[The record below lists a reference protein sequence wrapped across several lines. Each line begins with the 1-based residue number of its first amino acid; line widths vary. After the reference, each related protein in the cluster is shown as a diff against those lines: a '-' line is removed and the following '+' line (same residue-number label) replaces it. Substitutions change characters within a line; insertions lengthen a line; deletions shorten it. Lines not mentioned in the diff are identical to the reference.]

1 LIQNPAPFHAS
12 SCQINDKGPRRAAG
26 GKESPL
32 KVLHFGRY
40 YSQFF
45 GGTERHVGSLLDCLQ
60 HRIQVTNVVAS
71 EVCRNEIVRRGRY
84 EIHKIA
90 SVGTVAGTTFCPTMP
105 FYVRDLHAREH
116 FDIIH
121 LHFPDPMSHLAYSFL
136 PKGPKLVI
144 SWHSDII
151 RQKKLL
157 ALYQPFLNHVVA
169 KADAIIAATPKHFTS
184 STQMNACRDQ
194 QRKHVVHYGVDL
206 GRFEKCG
213 RIDLGVKRLK
223 EKFPNKRIIFS
234 LGRHVYYKGY
244 EYLIRSARLL
254 PSDTIL
260 LLGGCGPKTIELQQL
275 SAKLGL
281 TNKVI
286 FLGRIPDEELPY
298 YYHGCEIFC
307 MPSVE
312 PSEAFGLVQME
323 AMACGKPIVCCEL
336 NNGVTYLNRSTQTGL
351 VVPPRN
357 SEALA
362 AALNELLA
370 DDAKRSEYG
379 REACARVRREFTLE
393 QMTEGTLAVYR
404 SILGSP
410 NTPE

>member
-1 LIQNPAPFHAS
+1 M
-12 SCQINDKGPRRAAG
+12 
-26 GKESPL
+26 

-40 YSQFF
+40 YSQYF

-60 HRIQVTNVVAS
+60 HHIQVANVVAS
-71 EVCRNEIVRRGRY
+71 EVCRNEVVRRGGY
-84 EIHKIA
+84 DIHKLA
-90 SVGTVAGTTFCPTMP
+90 SIGTLAGTTFCPTMP
-105 FYVRDLHAREH
+105 SYVRRLNARER

-144 SWHSDII
+144 SWHSDIV

-157 ALYQPFLNHVVA
+157 TLYQPFLNHIVA
-169 KADAIIAATPKHFTS
+169 RADAIIAATPKHFTS
-184 STQMNACRDQ
+184 SKQMNACQDPK
-194 QRKHVVHYGVDL
+194 RKHVVHYGVDL
-206 GRFEKCG
+206 GRFEKNEQTK
-213 RIDLGVKRLK
+213 LGVARLAGK
-223 EKFPNKRIIFS
+223 YPNRRIIFA
-234 LGRHVYYKGY
+234 LGRHVYYKGFD
-244 EYLIRSARLL
+244 YLIQAMRLL
-254 PSDTIL
+254 PSDTLL
-260 LLGGCGPKTIELQQL
+260 LLGGCGPKTLELQQL

-281 TNKVI
+281 SDQVI
-286 FLGRIPDEELPY
+286 FLGRIPDEELPH

-336 NNGVTYLNRSTQTGL
+336 NNGVTYLNRSTETGL

-370 DDAKRSEYG
+370 NEEKRSEYG
-379 REACARVRREFTLE
+379 KEAYARVLQEFTLK

-404 SILGSP
+404 AVLGIPS
-410 NTPE
+410 TP

>member
-1 LIQNPAPFHAS
+1 M
-12 SCQINDKGPRRAAG
+12 
-26 GKESPL
+26 

-40 YSQFF
+40 YSQYF

-60 HRIQVTNVVAS
+60 HHIQVANVVAS
-71 EVCRNEIVRRGRY
+71 EVCGNEVVRRGGY
-84 EIHKIA
+84 DIHKLA
-90 SVGTVAGTTFCPTMP
+90 SIGTLAGTTFCPTMP
-105 FYVRDLHAREH
+105 SYVRRLHARER

-144 SWHSDII
+144 SWHSDIV

-157 ALYQPFLNHVVA
+157 TLYQPFLNHIVA
-169 KADAIIAATPKHFTS
+169 RADAIIAATPKHFTS
-184 STQMNACRDQ
+184 SKQMNACQDPK
-194 QRKHVVHYGVDL
+194 RKHVVHYGVDL
-206 GRFEKCG
+206 GRFEKNEQTK
-213 RIDLGVKRLK
+213 LGVKRLADK
-223 EKFPNKRIIFS
+223 YPNRRIIFA
-234 LGRHVYYKGY
+234 LGRHVYYKGFD
-244 EYLIRSARLL
+244 YLIQAMRLL
-254 PSDTIL
+254 PSDTLL
-260 LLGGCGPKTIELQQL
+260 LLGGCGPKTLELQQL

-281 TNKVI
+281 SDQVI

-312 PSEAFGLVQME
+312 SSEAFGLVQME

-336 NNGVTYLNRSTQTGL
+336 NNGVTYLNRSTETGL

-370 DDAKRSEYG
+370 NEEKRSEYG
-379 REACARVRREFTLE
+379 KEAYARVLQEFTLK

-404 SILGSP
+404 AVLGIQARH
-410 NTPE
+410 EG